1 MANDRRRCIGIE
13 VRDTRSPASH
23 QGVKPP
29 THHNGSNPTAPIAA
43 VPSTVVPRMAV
54 TDIVTPIVLPI
65 VVPIVV
71 TIVVPIVVPASV
83 IPVSWS
89 IPARVII
96 PIGSI
101 RISVPRIETSVITD
115 IVSAATDIISA
126 ANDIVSA
133 ADVDPGTVDHH
144 VVGIA
149 TSWQVDVVATSR

>member
-1 MANDRRRCIGIE
+1 
-13 VRDTRSPASH
+13 
-23 QGVKPP
+23 
-29 THHNGSNPTAPIAA
+29 
-43 VPSTVVPRMAV
+43 MAV

-101 RISVPRIETSVITD
+101 WISVPRIETSIVPNIGSATD

-144 VVGIA
+144 VVVIA
-149 TSWQVDVVATSR
+149 TSGQVDVVATSR